1 MRERCRTIIGA
12 AAAAG
17 LAMIFVAG
25 TASAFPGGAHFVSNN
40 TSVSCQT
47 GCITADF
54 QFAGAGNNQGAEF
67 TFSVAGD
74 ATLACVN
81 PSGKKRPP
89 GAQPPPFTA
98 ESSETVSSD
107 RNGSITG
114 ELTVC
119 GLTIPSASQICPSK
133 KWTVVIDGI
142 EYSALQLCADDG
154 SNVNSPIC
162 IDLSSLNVTCNL

>member
-54 QFAGAGNNQGAEF
+54 HVQRGW
-67 TFSVAGD
+67 
-74 ATLACVN
+74 
-81 PSGKKRPP
+81 RRYP
-89 GAQPPPFTA
+89 GVC
-98 ESSETVSSD
+98 ES
-107 RNGSITG
+107 
-114 ELTVC
+114 
-119 GLTIPSASQICPSK
+119 
-133 KWTVVIDGI
+133 
-142 EYSALQLCADDG
+142 
-154 SNVNSPIC
+154 
-162 IDLSSLNVTCNL
+162 